1 MLSDT
6 LPSAAG
12 AQLLG
17 SIYVSSR
24 KAIISQSAE
33 DLCVLPIFLLRVFS
47 SEIRWLDFLLLLL
60 LYKGNKPYFIYKP
73 VPHRYNA
80 ADPELEQGFLG
91 PRKSKPSFLTRFV
104 RLVVALGIKNYSCNR
119 VALFIVCAIRS
130 RRQVVAGAYL

>member
-33 DLCVLPIFLLRVFS
+33 DLCVPPIFLILRVS

-60 LYKGNKPYFIYKP
+60 FQKEISRISSINLSRIVLMSNYTSFFISSKKIQ
-73 VPHRYNA
+73 N
-80 ADPELEQGFLG
+80 ELFDAICP
-91 PRKSKPSFLTRFV
+91 PRSSS
-104 RLVVALGIKNYSCNR
+104 GH
-119 VALFIVCAIRS
+119 
-130 RRQVVAGAYL
+130 